1 METLSIVRCSAPV
14 FLCCLRAPASMSEQ
28 RKDKR
33 NTSKE
38 LFLDSR
44 GRESSSDVLCGC
56 AVLAA
61 LENGFRPFQV
71 EKFEQAL

>member
-1 METLSIVRCSAPV
+1 
-14 FLCCLRAPASMSEQ
+14 MSEQ